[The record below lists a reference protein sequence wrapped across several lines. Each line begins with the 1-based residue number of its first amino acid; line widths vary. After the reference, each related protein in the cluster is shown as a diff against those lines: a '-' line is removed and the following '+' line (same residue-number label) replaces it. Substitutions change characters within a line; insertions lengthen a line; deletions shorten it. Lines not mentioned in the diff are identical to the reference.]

1 MLKQVGIFAV
11 LTLAGALA
19 AVAPSHAQRNGW
31 PNIENPFQGGQ
42 GFPSSQWNVPR
53 EENSREDR
61 DVPLSEVLRNLKQR
75 YGGQHLDAR
84 KQGNYY
90 IISWITNDGR
100 RLTIRVNAQTG
111 QEG

>member
-1 MLKQVGIFAV
+1 MLKRIGISAV
-11 LTLAGALA
+11 LLVAGALA
-19 AVAPSHAQRNGW
+19 AVAPSHAQRGW
-31 PNIENPFQGGQ
+31 PPNESPFQGGQ

-53 EENSREDR
+53 EERARED
-61 DVPLSEVLRNLKQR
+61 DEVPLSQVLRDLKRR

-90 IISWITNDGR
+90 IISWITDDGR
-100 RLTIRVNAQTG
+100 RLTLRVNAQTG